1 MRVHIACDLPTY
13 SSRCVC
19 VVQTT
24 TLCPLE
30 KPALQLFASQ
40 KMSVLLSGCVAPNI
54 VRVHDVFFC
63 GRILIRKTYRVL
75 AMKAKT
81 PFPTKIHLFF

>member
-13 SSRCVC
+13 SSRSI
-19 VVQTT
+19 
-24 TLCPLE
+24 CPLE

-54 VRVHDVFFC
+54 VREHDVFFC
-63 GRILIRKTYRVL
+63 GRILIHKTYRVL